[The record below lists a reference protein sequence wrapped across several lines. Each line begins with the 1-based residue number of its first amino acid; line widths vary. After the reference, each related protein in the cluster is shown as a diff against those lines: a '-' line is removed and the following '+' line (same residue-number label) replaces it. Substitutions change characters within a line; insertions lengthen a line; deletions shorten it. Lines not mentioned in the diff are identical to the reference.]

1 MSSSVTYNVATLFI
15 KSSILTFYLRFTTSR
30 VLRAVIYVVMAIAIG
45 YSLTGAFGFLY
56 LCQPIQAYWGGSP
69 GTCLDIDTWFLACS
83 ALNVFTDVLIL
94 LLPIW
99 ILRPLKMGFIQKA
112 AVTCILMA
120 GGL

>member
-1 MSSSVTYNVATLFI
+1 MC
-15 KSSILTFYLRFTTSR
+15 
-30 VLRAVIYVVMAIAIG
+30 IAIG
-45 YSLTGAFGFLY
+45 YSLAGATGFLY
-56 LCQPIQAYWGGSP
+56 LCAPIQTYWGGSP
-69 GTCLDIDTWFLACS
+69 GSCLNIDTWFLACS

-99 ILRPLKMGFIQKA
+99 ILRPLKIGVIQKA